1 MKPVVAAYS
10 DDVRSAIRGV
20 ISILSGGGSVVVYLC
35 MIVITLEERERERED
50 WKVFSAGTSWFHV
63 RGYGIAG
70 ANRGSF
76 SSRVLIRVDKVR
88 QPISCRCDAKREI
101 STARGCRNGENLVFD
116 SVKSVVNRAGGYCR
130 IIIRLGSM

>member
-20 ISILSGGGSVVVYLC
+20 ISILSGGGSVVVYLRI
-35 MIVITLEERERERED
+35 IVITLEERERERVCED
-50 WKVFSAGTSWFHV
+50 WKVFSTRIQLVSRAYV

-76 SSRVLIRVDKVR
+76 CSLLLIRVDKVR
-88 QPISCRCDAKREI
+88 QPISCRSDAKREI
-101 STARGCRNGENLVFD
+101 STARGLIVDTSSKAENLVFSED
-116 SVKSVVNRAGGYCR
+116 ERR
-130 IIIRLGSM
+130 